1 MNPIKL
7 EYKLFSNYLSKL
19 DLYKLFKT
27 CCIWDF
33 SFILLINEYYSIESS
48 AHSKQMSVCL
58 DKYKE
63 ASRKR

>member
-7 EYKLFSNYLSKL
+7 QYKLFSNYLSKL
-19 DLYKLFKT
+19 DLYKLFKA
-27 CCIWDF
+27 CSIWDF
-33 SFILLINEYYSIESS
+33 SFILMINEYYSIESS

>member
-1 MNPIKL
+1 MNKI
-7 EYKLFSNYLSKL
+7 KLFSYYLSKL

-27 CCIWDF
+27 CIIWEF
-33 SFILLINEYYSIESS
+33 FFYFVINEYYSIESS